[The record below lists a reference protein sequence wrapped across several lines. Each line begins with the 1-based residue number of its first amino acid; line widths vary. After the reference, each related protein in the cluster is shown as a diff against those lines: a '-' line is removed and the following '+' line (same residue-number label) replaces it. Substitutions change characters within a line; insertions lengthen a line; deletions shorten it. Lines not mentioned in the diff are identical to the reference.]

1 MSLRRQPPLACRTY
15 GQRVPAL
22 FITIGITPKDKDPQ
36 TVPTNHSPRS
46 YLDESGLILG
56 IRALGNLTLDDLG
69 SGAT

>member
-1 MSLRRQPPLACRTY
+1 
-15 GQRVPAL
+15 
-22 FITIGITPKDKDPQ
+22 
-36 TVPTNHSPRS
+36 VPTNHSPRF